1 MNQKK
6 NIIGVVG
13 LIGSGKGTVGD
24 YLSGHKNF
32 VSLSFAAALKD
43 AVSAIFGWDRFL
55 LEGSTTISRD
65 WREQPDEYW
74 SGKLGRMIT
83 PRLIL
88 QEMGTEVMRKNFH
101 PNIWIDS
108 LEKRIQ
114 SETGSIV
121 ITDVRFPNEA
131 DLIKR
136 LSGQI
141 VWVRKDPLPDWFL
154 EAQQGN
160 MAPAIELNIHESER
174 AWIGTPV
181 DWTITN
187 NGTLLGL
194 YEKIDQLIKDIN

>member
-6 NIIGVVG
+6 IIIGVVG

-24 YLSGHKNF
+24 YLSYQRDF

-43 AVSAIFGWDRFL
+43 AVAVIFGWNRFL
-55 LEGSTTISRD
+55 LEGSTSVSRV

-174 AWIGTPV
+174 AWIGTSV

-187 NGTLLGL
+187 NGSLTEL
-194 YEKIDQLIKDIN
+194 YEKIEQLIRDIN